1 MAEDFSNSNLL
12 DLVEARIGL
21 EDVPEEPA
29 ARILA
34 GGVRGRILVQ
44 PS

>member
-1 MAEDFSNSNLL
+1 MAQDFSGGNLL

-21 EDVPEEPA
+21 EDVPEA
-29 ARILA
+29 ASKILA

-44 PS
+44 PR